1 MRTIAVSLSVSFIA
15 LLAAVI
21 LAFYKISETWG
32 ANGVAFTAAFLAI
45 ALLVI
50 VMALVFGGY
59 GLIQQWIWGR
69 ATSSMA
75 EATASTAK
83 TMATIMRT
91 ARAGGQTIDAPEW
104 NTFDGWGMEAP
115 PAGAQLPAVASGK
128 QQSPREYQQRIAQQ
142 SQMQWPDEFAG
153 QPANAYGDDEV
164 IVR

>member
-1 MRTIAVSLSVSFIA
+1 MRTIAVSLSISFIA

-45 ALLVI
+45 SLLVI
-50 VMALVFGGY
+50 IMALVFGGY

-75 EATASTAK
+75 EATAATAK
-83 TMATIMRT
+83 TMATIMKT
-91 ARAGGQTIDAPEW
+91 ARASQTIDAPEW
-104 NTFDGWGMEAP
+104 NTFDGWGMEGQP
-115 PAGAQLPAVASGK
+115 SGAQLPAVASGK
-128 QQSPREYQQRIAQQ
+128 QQPAPRQYQQQIAQQ
-142 SQMQWPDEFAG
+142 PQMQWPDEFAG
-153 QPANAYGDDEV
+153 QPANSYGDDEV